1 MIYKVGT
8 YSSKLK
14 CFVNHKNF
22 GKIADPGITKNEKY
36 GKTRY
41 AKSAEVQVDGKN
53 ITIDN
58 VTMEIYK
65 SSEIYDES
73 GALYGYKLECN
84 SEKGRSIWIV
94 ASSVCTNSPIA
105 ELTAKLNATKPAGK
119 KVVDSSVA
127 MIDNFVEELNQ
138 ATTTLQQEQIDY
150 ADVPW

>member
-22 GKIADPGITKNEKY
+22 GKIADPGITRNEKY

-41 AKSAEVQVDGKN
+41 AKSAEVQVEGKN

-65 SSEIYDES
+65 SSEVHDEA
-73 GALYGYKLECN
+73 GNLYGYKIECN

-105 ELTAKLNATKPAGK
+105 ELTAKLNAQKPAGK
-119 KVVDSSVA
+119 KVVDSSIA
-127 MIDNFVEELNQ
+127 MIDSYVAELDQ
-138 ATTTLQQEQIDY
+138 AATTQAQEQIDY
-150 ADVPW
+150 AEVPW